1 MKNVTKMN
9 YFLLCLLLFV
19 VGQGLVWFQLNGQ
32 FINEWFKNNTF
43 ILSLLGVPI
52 SYIFIYA
59 TKYGVESF
67 GGLLWPQRFL
77 GFSIGII
84 IYALMSYYLVK
95 EGINLK
101 TMLSLIL
108 SFFIILVQILL

>member
-1 MKNVTKMN
+1 MKNVLKMN
-9 YFLLCLLLFV
+9 YFLICLLLFT
-19 VGQGLVWFQLNGQ
+19 VGQALVWFQLNGQ
-32 FINEWFKNNTF
+32 FISEWFKNNTL

-52 SYIFIYA
+52 SYIYIYA

-67 GGLLWPQRFL
+67 GGLMWPQRFI

-84 IYALMSYYLVK
+84 IFALMSYFIMK
-95 EGINLK
+95 EGLNLK
-101 TMLSLIL
+101 TILSLTL

>member
-52 SYIFIYA
+52 SYIFI
-59 TKYGVESF
+59 
-67 GGLLWPQRFL
+67 
-77 GFSIGII
+77 
-84 IYALMSYYLVK
+84 
-95 EGINLK
+95 
-101 TMLSLIL
+101 
-108 SFFIILVQILL
+108 